1 MTARFQRDIERRP
14 AGRVAGRLERVNL
27 GVGPAEPLVPA
38 LADELTVA
46 DDDRA
51 DERVRL
57 DEAAAAL
64 RQFKGPAHPVVVG
77 G

>member
-1 MTARFQRDIERRP
+1 
-14 AGRVAGRLERVNL
+14 
-27 GVGPAEPLVPA
+27 VPA

-64 RQFKGPAHPVVVG
+64 R
-77 G
+77 